1 MSFSKH
7 PDSDAVCYT
16 KPLDSLKHWNDHFFW
31 VDSFASPAS
40 FSWHTG
46 KNVSRDL
53 FPKSTKF
60 NADDYATL
68 VAHPTSFWKFPEPF
82 LCLIGMS
89 RNYTLDE
96 DTYPTFL
103 HDDGTSGCLPTCI
116 VQLVAD
122 PTKVKVRERE
132 CVEGEARL
140 LDSTVRYVVSLLPV
154 ALAHAKS
161 ELEASVERLFDEGGN
176 ADQGDSAA
184 NSGQKAETRTITEV
198 RIVADENVVAERPKR
213 LRKKRQ
219 VVTDASGSL
228 SPKKLRGT
236 MELLVRLLPTAN
248 LLLSLEK
255 HESCPATD
263 SITGLNRRT
272 LSLSKRFVISLDSS
286 HHTSTNAT
294 EAGIDYLVRSV
305 TPPLVMIEAVTT
317 TNVAGIPSTPA
328 SATGTKVVTPV
339 RALMFLDSDSTGT
352 VKSAVA
358 GSSHAL
364 GMEISMGSRDINSET
379 LHDVFVLQWNV
390 SNDTLLDDHDVSW
403 EFIDHLAPP
412 MLFAQIREM
421 DYHHLFTE
429 FNVGT
434 ARQACLNAEVRMR
447 IEYCLSERRRLES
460 ECEKQADLL
469 KVKDA
474 EIKSLKAQLLLRKLR
489 PRKPSISKN
498 AALENEKGSLDEK
511 VAELQSSVST
521 KDLEF
526 KELSAALSFLWSQ
539 NDGLVDQVH
548 KLEATC
554 FGLRGQV
561 SGYERLKE
569 QIEKFQDAQM
579 NIVNDIVANLDADL
593 LEMDLYLEE
602 KFYPNLLN
610 TISGQRWLLTH
621 GLRLA
626 VVKCLN
632 SQEYLSALGVSIS
645 RAIKKGMQDELSA
658 GIDHGKASRSL
669 EDVVT
674 YNQSA
679 KAEYASTIKRL
690 REVDFPLLVELK
702 SYKDTSIA
710 DVMDLLYLEDQVV
723 LGETSLSFSLNVTH
737 FHVERIRE
745 NVTAKRSALINVW
758 TPLVDPFSVEN
769 LIGEADTFGN
779 MPITASTTTS
789 LSATFALASTILPI
803 TIEDYEIMGTDDP
816 EDAEGSGQV
825 EAASFPNTVEFEK
838 EELDTSPE
846 RDPPS

>member
-1 MSFSKH
+1 MILLLLSRIF
-7 PDSDAVCYT
+7 A
-16 KPLDSLKHWNDHFFW
+16 
-31 VDSFASPAS
+31 SFAAICSSAAICFFREVS
-40 FSWHTG
+40 LYLLGEMCET

-96 DTYPTFL
+96 DTYPTLL

-122 PTKVKVRERE
+122 PTKVKVGERE
-132 CVEGEARL
+132 CIEGEARL

-154 ALAHAKS
+154 SLAHAKS
-161 ELEASVERLFDEGGN
+161 ELEASAERLFDEGGN

-184 NSGQKAETRTITEV
+184 NSGQKAETGTTTERDHGAFSEAATNSKSPAV
-198 RIVADENVVAERPKR
+198 LRELLESSMLNVEVGVAT
-213 LRKKRQ
+213 
-219 VVTDASGSL
+219 VVT
-228 SPKKLRGT
+228 
-236 MELLVRLLPTAN
+236 LPMVTSSVFATP
-248 LLLSLEK
+248 E

-263 SITGLNRRT
+263 SITRLNRRT
-272 LSLSKRFVISLDSS
+272 LSLSERFVISLDSS

-305 TPPLVMIEAVTT
+305 TPPLVMIEAMTT

-328 SATGTKVVTPV
+328 SATGTK
-339 RALMFLDSDSTGT
+339 
-352 VKSAVA
+352 
-358 GSSHAL
+358 
-364 GMEISMGSRDINSET
+364 
-379 LHDVFVLQWNV
+379 WNV

-412 MLFAQIREM
+412 VLFAQIREM

-434 ARQACLNAEVRMR
+434 ARQACLNAEVRMQT
-447 IEYCLSERRRLES
+447 EYCLSEKRRLES
-460 ECEKQADLL
+460 ECEKQADLQ

-474 EIKSLKAQLLLRKLR
+474 EIESLKAQLLLRKLR

-498 AALENEKGSLDEK
+498 AALKNEKGSLDEK

-526 KELSAALSFLWSQ
+526 KEMSAALSFLWSQ

-554 FGLRGQV
+554 SGLRGQV

-569 QIEKFQDAQM
+569 QIEEFQDAQM
-579 NIVNDIVANLDADL
+579 NIVNDKVANLDADL
-593 LEMDLYLEE
+593 LEMDLHLEE
-602 KFYPNLLN
+602 NFYPNLLN

-621 GLRLA
+621 SLRLA

-632 SQEYLSALGVSIS
+632 SQEYLSTLGVAIS

-658 GIDHGKASRSL
+658 SIDHGKAGRSL
-669 EDVVT
+669 EEVVT

-710 DVMDLLYLEDQVV
+710 DVMDLLCLEDQVV

-737 FHVERIRE
+737 FRVERIRE
-745 NVTAKRSALINVW
+745 NVKAKRSALINVW

-769 LIGEADTFGN
+769 LIGDADTSDN

-803 TIEDYEIMGTDDP
+803 TIEDYEIMGTDGP
-816 EDAEGSGQV
+816 EDAEGSGQA